1 MNKTK
6 INNPMSLQL
15 LNYKTVLNKNKNPNK
30 PNLHQ
35 LKRSKWS
42 TNPRLSS
49 KLELTKQSQRKMIY
63 LERMKIPSNQK
74 RNNLLKSIKRK
85 RRKWMP
91 R

>member
-6 INNPMSLQL
+6 INNQMSLQL
-15 LNYKTVLNKNKNPNK
+15 LSYKKVLNKNKKPNK

-49 KLELTKQSQRKMIY
+49 KMELTKQSQRKMIY
-63 LERMKIPSNQK
+63 PERTKMPSNQK
-74 RNNLLKSIKRK
+74 RNNLLK
-85 RRKWMP
+85 
-91 R
+91 